1 MQLLNNI
8 LIAITWLSRMATGTA
23 FLVLMVAVLVQVLGR
38 SVFNDS
44 PVWTEELT
52 RFALLYLAAFGA
64 GLSLQSGDLVNVD
77 IVSESLPA
85 PWPKYLR
92 MLSALLTAALCA
104 ILIMPAWKYTSIGAM
119 QTSPALAWRM
129 DFIHASVLVM
139 LTSLMIFSAARALSI
154 LVGNSD
160 GLPQN
165 QIEESTPQ

>member
-1 MQLLNNI
+1 MQSLNKF
-8 LIAITWLSRMATGTA
+8 LSAITWFSRVAIGTA
-23 FLVLMVAVLVQVLGR
+23 FLVLIVAVLVQVLGR

-77 IVSESLPA
+77 IVSESLPT
-85 PWPKYLR
+85 PWPRFLR
-92 MLSALLTAALCA
+92 LFGAVLTFILCTLL
-104 ILIMPAWKYTSIGAM
+104 IIPAWKYTSIGAM

-139 LTSLMIFSAARALSI
+139 VVSLLVFSAARAVLI
-154 LVGNSD
+154 LTGRSN

-165 QIEESTPQ
+165 CGEESSKH

>member
-1 MQLLNNI
+1 MQLFTKI
-8 LIAITWLSRMATGTA
+8 LVTITWLSRFATGTA
-23 FLVLMVAVLVQVLGR
+23 FLVLMLAVLVQVLGR

-77 IVSESLPA
+77 IISESLPS
-85 PWPKYLR
+85 PWPKFLR
-92 MLSALLTAALCA
+92 MLGALLTAMLCA

-139 LTSLMIFSAARALSI
+139 LVSLMIFSAARAISI
-154 LVGNSD
+154 LTGNSD

-165 QIEESTPQ
+165 RIEESPPH